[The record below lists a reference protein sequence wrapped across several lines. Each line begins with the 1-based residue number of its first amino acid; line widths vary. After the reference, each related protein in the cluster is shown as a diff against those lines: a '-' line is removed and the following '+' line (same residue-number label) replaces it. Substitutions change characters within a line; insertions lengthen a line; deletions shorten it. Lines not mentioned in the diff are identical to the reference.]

1 MKRGMRFAYPLASF
15 SLKKSLTKR
24 RLCEAYGLGGTQAS
38 DPSRPPPPRHR
49 HFAFYGKKLGKNHYG
64 FLQRKHSQRIA
75 SFFMVKN
82 LDQETSMPKAQWK
95 VFWRCKRGRPM
106 EGRPRTS
113 ILSFS
118 LPLVCSLILNGIVIF
133 MFLKLN
139 SLVKGL
145 RFKIALFKIDVK
157 YYFNITCI
165 ELKYLSSLLSCDIK
179 ILYYNI
185 LLFLNL

>member
-1 MKRGMRFAYPLASF
+1 MGDALRFTRLPPLPSLTPPPPLRFAKARQMTFFKESQQRIASF

-82 LDQETSMPKAQWK
+82 LDQETSLPKAQWK

-113 ILSFS
+113 TLSFS
-118 LPLVCSLILNGIVIF
+118 LPLVCSPILNGMVIF
-133 MFLKLN
+133 YVFF
-139 SLVKGL
+139 
-145 RFKIALFKIDVK
+145 R
-157 YYFNITCI
+157 
-165 ELKYLSSLLSCDIK
+165 LL
-179 ILYYNI
+179 
-185 LLFLNL
+185 

>member
-1 MKRGMRFAYPLASF
+1 
-15 SLKKSLTKR
+15 
-24 RLCEAYGLGGTQAS
+24 
-38 DPSRPPPPRHR
+38 
-49 HFAFYGKKLGKNHYG
+49 
-64 FLQRKHSQRIA
+64 
-75 SFFMVKN
+75 
-82 LDQETSMPKAQWK
+82 
-95 VFWRCKRGRPM
+95 M

>member
-1 MKRGMRFAYPLASF
+1 
-15 SLKKSLTKR
+15 
-24 RLCEAYGLGGTQAS
+24 
-38 DPSRPPPPRHR
+38 
-49 HFAFYGKKLGKNHYG
+49 
-64 FLQRKHSQRIA
+64 
-75 SFFMVKN
+75 
-82 LDQETSMPKAQWK
+82 
-95 VFWRCKRGRPM
+95 
-106 EGRPRTS
+106 
-113 ILSFS
+113 
-118 LPLVCSLILNGIVIF
+118 